1 MSNRFIWL
9 DGALV
14 PWADASVHVTTLG
27 LHYGVGFF
35 EGVRCH
41 STPDGPAIFRLTD
54 HLRRLRNSAAIYG
67 YELPFSID
75 DMAKACRSV
84 VIANQIE
91 SCYIR
96 PIIFLDAADDP
107 FAATMRTAVIATEN
121 GPIVGPPGNS
131 GARARLSTFTRM
143 SVNSLPPAAKATGQ
157 YLSSFLAQNEA
168 RNSGFDQA
176 ILLNDKGFVADGWAH
191 NIFVVRDSALA
202 TPPVSAGILA
212 GVIRDT
218 IMVLAC
224 EAGFPVHETDLVRTE
239 LYLADECFL
248 TGTAAGAVPLTS
260 VDGRTVGSGE
270 PGPVTR
276 RLAAMLRDVMSGAGG
291 AHPEWR
297 ESVA

>member
-1 MSNRFIWL
+1 MPNEFIWL
-9 DGALV
+9 DGGLV

-41 STPDGPAIFRLTD
+41 STPDGRATFRLTD

-67 YELPFSID
+67 YELPFSVD
-75 DMAKACRSV
+75 DIAKACRSV
-84 VIANQIE
+84 VIANRLDN
-91 SCYIR
+91 CYIR
-96 PIIFLDAADDP
+96 PIVFLDASDDP
-107 FAATMRTAVIATEN
+107 FAATMRAAVIATEN
-121 GPIVGPPGNS
+121 GPIARPAGNS

-176 ILLNDKGFVADGWAH
+176 ILLNSNGFVADGWAH
-191 NIFVVRDSALA
+191 NIFVVRDSALF

-218 IMVLAC
+218 IIVLAR
-224 EAGFPVHETDLVRTE
+224 EAGLQVRETDLVRTE

-248 TGTAAGAVPLTS
+248 TGTAAGIVPLGS

-276 RLAAMLRDVMSGAGG
+276 QLTAMLRDVMVGADG